1 MRLRRLVA
9 QIRKEVLSVLRDP
22 RTRVVLIGPP
32 LVQLFVFAFAATLE
46 VENVSLAVLDRD
58 GGRWSHELVE
68 RVRATRMAGDVL
80 LVDSREALA
89 EVIDARRGLAAMTF
103 QPDFSRRIDAGLPAD
118 VEIVLDGRRGN
129 SAQIALGYLSTI
141 VAELNADLAARR
153 GGPGQAA
160 VEIDVRHAFN
170 PNLEYLW
177 FTVPSLVGIL
187 SMFSALIITALSIAR
202 ERELGTFE
210 QLLVSPASPLE
221 IIAGKC
227 IPALIFG
234 TVLGSVMI
242 AAGIF
247 FYRIPFTG
255 SLLWLYGA
263 LVLFILSVVGVG
275 LMISS
280 VSRTQQQAILGAFA
294 TGVPLV
300 LLSGFATP
308 VENMPPV
315 LQALAQ
321 ADPLKHF
328 LVIVQGSFL
337 KSLPP
342 AVILETLAPI
352 VLIAAA
358 TLTAALVFVR
368 GRLE

>member
-1 MRLRRLVA
+1 
-9 QIRKEVLSVLRDP
+9 
-22 RTRVVLIGPP
+22 
-32 LVQLFVFAFAATLE
+32 
-46 VENVSLAVLDRD
+46 
-58 GGRWSHELVE
+58 
-68 RVRATRMAGDVL
+68 
-80 LVDSREALA
+80 
-89 EVIDARRGLAAMTF
+89 
-103 QPDFSRRIDAGLPAD
+103 
-118 VEIVLDGRRGN
+118 
-129 SAQIALGYLSTI
+129 
-141 VAELNADLAARR
+141 
-153 GGPGQAA
+153 
-160 VEIDVRHAFN
+160 
-170 PNLEYLW
+170 
-177 FTVPSLVGIL
+177 VPSLVGIL

-221 IIAGKC
+221 ILAGKC

-242 AAGIF
+242 AAGVL

-255 SLLWLYGA
+255 SLLLLYGA

-308 VENMPPV
+308 VENMPPA

-328 LVIVQGSFL
+328 LVIVQGAFL

-342 AVILETLAPI
+342 DVILETLWPI
-352 VLIAAA
+352 VLIAAT

>member
-1 MRLRRLVA
+1 
-9 QIRKEVLSVLRDP
+9 
-22 RTRVVLIGPP
+22 
-32 LVQLFVFAFAATLE
+32 
-46 VENVSLAVLDRD
+46 
-58 GGRWSHELVE
+58 
-68 RVRATRMAGDVL
+68 
-80 LVDSREALA
+80 
-89 EVIDARRGLAAMTF
+89 
-103 QPDFSRRIDAGLPAD
+103 
-118 VEIVLDGRRGN
+118 
-129 SAQIALGYLSTI
+129 
-141 VAELNADLAARR
+141 
-153 GGPGQAA
+153 
-160 VEIDVRHAFN
+160 
-170 PNLEYLW
+170 
-177 FTVPSLVGIL
+177 
-187 SMFSALIITALSIAR
+187 
-202 ERELGTFE
+202 
-210 QLLVSPASPLE
+210 
-221 IIAGKC
+221 
-227 IPALIFG
+227 
-234 TVLGSVMI
+234 VMI

-337 KSLPP
+337 KALPP
-342 AVILETLAPI
+342 DVVLETLVPI
-352 VLIAAA
+352 LLIAAV
-358 TLTAALVFVR
+358 TLTAALFFVR

>member
-1 MRLRRLVA
+1 MRFQRLVA
-9 QIRKEVLSVLRDP
+9 QIRKEILSVLRDP
-22 RTRVVLIGPP
+22 RTRAVLIGPP
-32 LVQLFVFAFAATLE
+32 LLQLFVFAFAATLE
-46 VENVSLAVLDRD
+46 VENVSLAVLDLD
-58 GGRWSHELVE
+58 GGKWSHELVQ

-80 LVDSREALA
+80 VVESHDALA
-89 EVIDARRGLAAMTF
+89 EAVDARRVLAAMAF
-103 QPDFSRRIDAGLPAD
+103 QPDFSRRIEAGLPAD
-118 VEIVLDGRRGN
+118 VQIVLDGRRGN
-129 SAQIALGYLSTI
+129 SAQIALGYLQSI
-141 VAELNADLAARR
+141 VAELNADLAVLR
-153 GGPGQAA
+153 GGRPPRTIA
-160 VEIDVRHAFN
+160 IDVRHWFN

-202 ERELGTFE
+202 EREFGTFE

-227 IPALIFG
+227 IPAVVIG
-234 TVLGSVMI
+234 TVLGSVML

-247 FYRIPFTG
+247 LYRIPFTG
-255 SLLWLYGA
+255 SVLLLYAA
-263 LVLFILSVVGVG
+263 LVVFILSVVGVG

-280 VSRTQQQAILGAFA
+280 ISRTQQQAILGAFSA
-294 TGVPLV
+294 GVPLV

-337 KSLPP
+337 KALPP
-342 AVILETLAPI
+342 DVVLETLVPI
-352 VLIAAA
+352 LLIAAV
-358 TLTAALVFVR
+358 TLTAALFFVR